1 MMLCAASLA
10 NLLFASTVT
19 VGEMEMKT
27 YPFCDPDPVPATAA
41 KRYPHFRHDGTS
53 IDGSPAKWK
62 TVTLEND
69 SIRVVTLPEVGGKIW
84 GATDKKTGRDFLFAN
99 HVMKFR
105 DIAIRGPWTAGGIE
119 FNFGIIGHAPGSGTP
134 ADWSVRNNPD
144 GSASYF
150 TATFEYIT
158 RTFWQVEVRLGKD
171 AEEFETRTIWY
182 NASQLPAPYYHW
194 MNAAYSVENDPE
206 FLFPGKAV
214 IGHQG
219 EIETRTWPI
228 MEKNGRKVD
237 DMPGNAW
244 GGPKSYHV
252 LPGHNGF
259 YGIWWRDLGFGSY
272 HRNEPYEKFGRKIW
286 LQTMSPYGRLW
297 IKYKTDTDG
306 QNAELQSGKC
316 FNQPRYNTY
325 KTPFK
330 HQTFAPGS
338 TETFTEHW
346 GPIRDRKEVAA
357 DLSPDRPAPKPRPI
371 DAPEDFDWSS
381 AYGEYVRG
389 TQAIA
394 EREDSLGRQH
404 LEAAIAKD
412 RFFAPAYSALAA
424 SEFRRGDSKR
434 AHALCEKA
442 LAINTYDA
450 LANYVDGLSYFTDG
464 DQVTARERLGVASM
478 HPEYRSSAL
487 ALIAR
492 GYLKEGNAAAAAT
505 AAKKALRANDL
516 NLDALLALAVAM
528 RGEDASARRK
538 FIEGALDRVPL
549 YHALRYELSLAGGES
564 DFTKFV
570 ANELPAQTYLEI
582 GCWYAETGL
591 ADDARRF
598 FELAGD
604 NPIAKVWLGD
614 LDGAKRLKAG
624 GVFPFRRETLP
635 ALERAVKVDGHW
647 KFRYLLAVL
656 KAYFGYDREAD
667 ALLDGCG
674 GEPDEAVF
682 YQYRATRREGA
693 LGSPKPSEGAAALR
707 DMMRAKEI
715 ADSWRIGRQLIAHF
729 EKAGDSEKVLK
740 LSDEYL
746 AKFPGV
752 NPIQIARG
760 RALLNLMRYRE
771 CLDYLSTVTL
781 LPSEYGGSA
790 TDIWHAAQD
799 ALGLKRTW
807 PENLGK
813 GEPYPDAK

>member
-1 MMLCAASLA
+1 MTLAAIAVPLFAAST
-10 NLLFASTVT
+10 FT
-19 VGEMEMKT
+19 VGEVEMKT
-27 YPFCDPDPVPATAA
+27 YPFCDPDPVPATAV
-41 KRYPHFRHDGTS
+41 KRYPHFRYDGTALE
-53 IDGSPAKWK
+53 GSPAKWK
-62 TVTLEND
+62 TVTLENGA
-69 SIRVVTLPEVGGKIW
+69 IRVIMLPEVGGKIW
-84 GATDKKTGRDFLFAN
+84 GAADKKTGRDFLFAN

-105 DIAIRGPWTAGGIE
+105 DIAMRGPWTAGGIE
-119 FNFGIIGHAPGSGTP
+119 FNFGVIGHSPGTGTP
-134 ADWSVRNNPD
+134 VDWFVRTNAD
-144 GSASYF
+144 GSASCF
-150 TATFEYIT
+150 VGGFEYIT
-158 RTFWQVEVRLGKD
+158 RTAWQVEVRLGGD
-171 AEEFETRTIWY
+171 AEEFETRTTWY

-228 MEKNGRKVD
+228 MERNGRKVD

-272 HRNEPYEKFGRKIW
+272 HRSEPYEKFGRKIW

-306 QNAELQSGKC
+306 QNAELQSGRC

-357 DLSPDRPAPKPRPI
+357 DMSSDRPFPKQRPI
-371 DAPEDFDWSS
+371 DAPTDFDWSS

-394 EREDSLGRQH
+394 EREDALGRQH

-424 SEFRRGDSKR
+424 SEFRRGDSRR

-450 LANYVDGLSYFTDG
+450 LANYVDGLAYFTDG

-478 HPEYRSSAL
+478 QPQYRSSAL

-492 GYLKEGNAAAAAT
+492 GYLREGNATAAES
-505 AAKKALRANDL
+505 AAKKALKANDL
-516 NLDALLALAVAM
+516 NVDAILALAIAY
-528 RGEDASARRK
+528 RGRPASVRIAFLREMLER
-538 FIEGALDRVPL
+538 LPL
-549 YHALRYELSLAGGES
+549 AHALRYELSLAGGEP
-564 DFTKFV
+564 DFARYV
-570 ANELPAQTYLEI
+570 QNELPAQTYLEI
-582 GCWYAETGL
+582 GSWYEETGCVE
-591 ADDARRF
+591 DARRF

-604 NPIAKVWLGD
+604 NPIAKARLGD
-614 LDGAKRLKAG
+614 FDGAKKLKAG

-635 ALERAVKVDGHW
+635 ALEKAVKEDGHW

-693 LGSPKPSEGAAALR
+693 AALR
-707 DMMRAKEI
+707 DIMRAREM

-729 EKAGDSEKVLK
+729 EKVGDSEKVLK
-740 LSDEYL
+740 LADEYL

-781 LPSEYGGSA
+781 LPSEYGGTA

-813 GEPYPDAK
+813 GEPYPDEK